1 MAVVA
6 RTYARALFDAAKEN
20 GRLDGVREEL
30 QDFAAALND
39 VPELDALLRNPQL
52 DPGTKADALEQLLG
66 GADELVRNFLRVV
79 AEKGRGS
86 QIDEIIREFEA
97 LYADEQAVLNVELTT
112 AH

>member
-39 VPELDALLRNPQL
+39 VPELDAQNC
-52 DPGTKADALEQLLG
+52 
-66 GADELVRNFLRVV
+66 
-79 AEKGRGS
+79 S
-86 QIDEIIREFEA
+86 
-97 LYADEQAVLNVELTT
+97 
-112 AH
+112 